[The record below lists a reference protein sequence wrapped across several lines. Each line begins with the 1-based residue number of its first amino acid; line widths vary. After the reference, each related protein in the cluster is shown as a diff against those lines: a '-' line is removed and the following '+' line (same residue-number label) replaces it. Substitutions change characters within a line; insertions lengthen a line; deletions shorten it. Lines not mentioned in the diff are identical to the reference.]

1 MITSILTAAL
11 LLGLMSMNVFAAEE
25 YTYTVT
31 FLAGAQGTFSG
42 NDDLSVIG
50 EGYSIERSA
59 DKITVKGLKAGDV
72 VSFNAQKPGTV
83 TLKEEG
89 KYYVKGVRKGGRD
102 NDTVEASAFKVTE
115 DKDYV
120 VAYGIKGNLTSYTV
134 NYVDAN
140 GNALAESATYYGN
153 VGDKPV
159 VAYRYIDGYL
169 PQAYGLTKTLSENAA
184 ENVFEFVY
192 TMIEQ
197 EVVEVP
203 GQGGTGQG
211 GTGTG
216 TGTGTDTPGT
226 DEPGTDEPG
235 TDTPGTEEP
244 GTDTPGTDTP
254 DTPSEPDDVIDLDD
268 EETPGANIDVD
279 GPSATMIGSIAI
291 GVLAVIALVLLA
303 VFAKKKKEQA

>member
-1 MITSILTAAL
+1 
-11 LLGLMSMNVFAAEE
+11 
-25 YTYTVT
+25 
-31 FLAGAQGTFSG
+31 
-42 NDDLSVIG
+42 
-50 EGYSIERSA
+50 
-59 DKITVKGLKAGDV
+59 
-72 VSFNAQKPGTV
+72 
-83 TLKEEG
+83 
-89 KYYVKGVRKGGRD
+89 
-102 NDTVEASAFKVTE
+102 
-115 DKDYV
+115 
-120 VAYGIKGNLTSYTV
+120 
-134 NYVDAN
+134 
-140 GNALAESATYYGN
+140 
-153 VGDKPV
+153 
-159 VAYRYIDGYL
+159 
-169 PQAYGLTKTLSENAA
+169 
-184 ENVFEFVY
+184 
-192 TMIEQ
+192 MIEQ

-226 DEPGTDEPG
+226 DEPGTDE
-235 TDTPGTEEP
+235 PGTEEP

>member
-42 NDDLSVIG
+42 NDDLSVTG
-50 EGYSIERSA
+50 EGYSIVRSE

-83 TLKEEG
+83 TLKEDS

-140 GNALAESATYYGN
+140 GNVLAESATYYGN

-226 DEPGTDEPG
+226 DEPGTDTPG
-235 TDTPGTEEP
+235 TDTPGA
-244 GTDTPGTDTP
+244 DTPGT

-279 GPSATMIGSIAI
+279 GPSATMVTSIAI
-291 GVLAVIALVLLA
+291 GVLAIIALVLLV

>member
-1 MITSILTAAL
+1 MKRCKKMITSILTAAL

-42 NDDLSVIG
+42 NDDLSVTG
-50 EGYSIERSA
+50 EGYSIVRTA

-83 TLKEEG
+83 TLAEDS

-169 PQAYGLTKTLSENAA
+169 PQAYGLTKT
-184 ENVFEFVY
+184 
-192 TMIEQ
+192 
-197 EVVEVP
+197 
-203 GQGGTGQG
+203 
-211 GTGTG
+211 
-216 TGTGTDTPGT
+216 
-226 DEPGTDEPG
+226 
-235 TDTPGTEEP
+235 
-244 GTDTPGTDTP
+244 
-254 DTPSEPDDVIDLDD
+254 
-268 EETPGANIDVD
+268 
-279 GPSATMIGSIAI
+279 
-291 GVLAVIALVLLA
+291 
-303 VFAKKKKEQA
+303 

>member
-1 MITSILTAAL
+1 MKRCKKMITSILTAAL

-42 NDDLSVIG
+42 NDDLSVTG

-226 DEPGTDEPG
+226 DEPGTD
-235 TDTPGTEEP
+235 
-244 GTDTPGTDTP
+244 TPGTDTP
-254 DTPSEPDDVIDLDD
+254 DTPDDVIDLDD

-291 GVLAVIALVLLA
+291 GVLAVIALVLLV